1 MTLLRSVNLH
11 FHMDDDEAGA
21 RVAREK
27 LQRFPPGQRLG
38 ALTGTAPEVIDRIGE
53 YMEVGADGL
62 NIAFR
67 PPIDWDAFE
76 AYIDKVLPVFHQ
88 SASMP
93 GVLQHAAP
101 QLNHEFPGAP
111 ATPRLPQA
119 RQHRLFEPTQEGIG
133 PGIAGFIT
141 PPNGVNI
148 ESGQSVDAVS
158 NFSA

>member
-1 MTLLRSVNLH
+1 VCTLPYAAKRLP
-11 FHMDDDEAGA
+11 A
-21 RVAREK
+21 RGCDRTRPTSYTANR
-27 LQRFPPGQRLG
+27 
-38 ALTGTAPEVIDRIGE
+38 GTV
-53 YMEVGADGL
+53 
-62 NIAFR
+62 
-67 PPIDWDAFE
+67 
-76 AYIDKVLPVFHQ
+76 IDKVLPVFHQ

-119 RQHRLFEPTQEGIG
+119 RQDRLFEPTQEGIG

-141 PPNGVNI
+141 PPDGVNI